1 MEEEPRRPLPGEDA
15 ASRGVCHS
23 GLVRVFR
30 MNFQPLN
37 GDGKGEDMGCVWQS
51 EYAPEPRSADARAHH
66 RAQAR
71 HRKPSVWRRAATA
84 PGPLV
89 VAAIGR
95 IKWVPGR
102 LAPQARWR

>member
-1 MEEEPRRPLPGEDA
+1 MEEETRRPLPGEDA

-51 EYAPEPRSADARAHH
+51 EYAPEPRIADARAQQ
-66 RAQAR
+66 RAPAR
-71 HRKPSVWRRAATA
+71 HRKPSLWRRAAA
-84 PGPLV
+84 SGPVLIL
-89 VAAIGR
+89 AAGR
-95 IKWVPGR
+95 IRWNPGR
-102 LAPQARWR
+102 LA